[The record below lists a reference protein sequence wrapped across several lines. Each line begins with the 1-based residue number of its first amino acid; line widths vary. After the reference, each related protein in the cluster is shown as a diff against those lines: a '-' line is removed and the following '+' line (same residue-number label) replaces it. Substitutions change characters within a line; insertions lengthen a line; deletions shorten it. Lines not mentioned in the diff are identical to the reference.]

1 MTAVD
6 TPAARWLPVGRVL
19 SVLVTLAAVAAA
31 AYMGRMMWQAY
42 MAAPW
47 TRDGT
52 VRAYVV
58 GVTPQVSGRISQ
70 LSVKAAQYV
79 RKGDPLMKI
88 DPVDFQI
95 ALASAEATV
104 ASARADLVNKQAEA
118 ERRNRLSSLAVSKE
132 EQQIYATAAD
142 MAAAALHQALSNL
155 DKARLALGRTEIV
168 SPVDGYVT
176 NLVTQAGDYA
186 TGGQRALSIVDS
198 DSFWVDA
205 YFEETLL
212 RGIRVGDRARVALMA
227 YPQALVG
234 EVVGI
239 ERGIAVPNA
248 ESDPSGLATVNPV
261 FTWVRLAQRVPVRIA
276 LKDVPPSIVLAA
288 GLTATVSILPN
299 SAPAGAKPIVPP
311 PAE

>member
-1 MTAVD
+1 MTAADVPEVRRP
-6 TPAARWLPVGRVL
+6 PARSLLP
-19 SVLVTLAAVAAA
+19 VLVTLAAVAAA
-31 AYMGRMMWQAY
+31 AYLGRVMWQAY

-52 VRAYVV
+52 VRAYVIT
-58 GVTPQVSGRISQ
+58 VTPQVSGRISE
-70 LSVKAAQYV
+70 LAVKAAQYV

-88 DPVDFQI
+88 DPIDFQI

-104 ASARADLVNKQAEA
+104 ASAKADLANKQAEA
-118 ERRNRLSSLAVSKE
+118 ERRARLSSLAVSQE
-132 EQQIYATAAD
+132 EQQIYAAAAD
-142 MAAAALHQALSNL
+142 MAAAAYRQALSNR
-155 DKARLALGRTEIV
+155 DKARLALSRTEIV

-186 TGGQRALSIVDS
+186 TSGQRALSIVDS

-212 RGIRVGDRARVALMA
+212 RGIRVGDQAHVALMA
-227 YPQALVG
+227 YPQVLTG
-234 EVVGI
+234 SVVGI
-239 ERGIAVPNA
+239 ERGIAVSNA

-276 LKDVPPSIVLAA
+276 LRDVPPSIVLAA
-288 GLTATVSILPN
+288 GLTATVSVVPN

>member
-1 MTAVD
+1 MTGVD
-6 TPAARWLPVGRVL
+6 TPAARRLPVGTVL

-31 AYMGRMMWQAY
+31 AYLGRMMWQAY

-58 GVTPQVSGRISQ
+58 GVTPQVSGRISE
-70 LSVKAAQYV
+70 LAVKAAQYV

-104 ASARADLVNKQAEA
+104 ASARADLANKQAEA
-118 ERRNRLSSLAVSKE
+118 ERRDRLSSLAVSKE
-132 EQQIYATAAD
+132 EQQIYAAAAD
-142 MAAAALHQALSNL
+142 IAAAALRQALSNL
-155 DKARLALGRTEIV
+155 DKARLALSRTEIV

-198 DSFWVDA
+198 GSFWVDA

-227 YPQALVG
+227 YPQTLAG

-276 LKDVPPSIVLAA
+276 LKKVPPSIVLAA

>member
-1 MTAVD
+1 MTVAD
-6 TPAARWLPVGRVL
+6 APLARWSVTRSVL
-19 SVLVTLAAVAAA
+19 SVLVTLGAVAAA

-52 VRAYVV
+52 VRAYVIN
-58 GVTPQVSGRISQ
+58 VTPQVSGRISE
-70 LSVKAAQYV
+70 LAVKAAQYV
-79 RKGDPLMKI
+79 RKGDPLLKI
-88 DPVDFQI
+88 DPIDFQI
-95 ALASAEATV
+95 ALASAEASV
-104 ASARADLVNKQAEA
+104 ASAKADLANKQAEA
-118 ERRNRLSSLAVSKE
+118 ERRSRLSSLAVSKE
-132 EQQIYATAAD
+132 EQQIYTAAAD
-142 MAAAALHQALSNL
+142 MAAATLRQALSNL
-155 DKARLALGRTEIV
+155 DKARLALSRTQIV
-168 SPVDGYVT
+168 SPVNGYVT

-186 TGGQRALSIVDS
+186 TSGQRALSIVDS

-212 RGIRVGDRARVALMA
+212 RGIRVGDEARVALMA
-227 YPQALVG
+227 YPTALEG
-234 EVVGI
+234 AVVGI

-288 GLTATVSILPN
+288 GLTATVSVVPN
-299 SAPAGAKPIVPP
+299 SASAGARPIVS
-311 PAE
+311 PATD